1 MKIKAKQWVKYQG
14 EWHQAGDEFKIFKG
28 DAEEMKQY
36 GEVIE
41 EDEPEETDDEETV
54 QEEPVK
60 KTRKRKTE
68 A

>member
-1 MKIKAKQWVKYQG
+1 MKIKAKQWVKYHG

-41 EDEPEETDDEETV
+41 EDEPEQAEEETV